1 MKKFVALLRGINV
14 SGQKNIN
21 MSDLKL
27 LFEEIGFR
35 NVETYIQSGN
45 VIFSSKDLS
54 TNKLE
59 TKISSGIKKRFGFDV
74 QVFILTPEE
83 IESTLKNN
91 PFIKKKK
98 EIERLYVTFLSEFP
112 LKENVQKLNSTD
124 YSPEEYKIDGKQIY
138 LFFPDGYGKAKLNN
152 NLFEHKLKL
161 NGTTRNWKT
170 VKTLFE
176 LITSK

>member
-14 SGQKNIN
+14 SGQKKIN

-35 NVETYIQSGN
+35 NAETYIQSGN

-54 TNKLE
+54 TNKIE
-59 TKISSGIKKRFGFDV
+59 TKISSGIKKKFGFDV
-74 QVFILTPEE
+74 QVIILTPEE
-83 IESTLKNN
+83 IEYTLKNN

-98 EIERLYVTFLSEFP
+98 EIERLYVTFLSDFP
-112 LKENVQKLNSTD
+112 LKENVQKLTLID
-124 YSPEEYKIDGKQIY
+124 YSPEEYKLDGKQIY
-138 LFFPDGYGKAKLNN
+138 LFFPDSYGKAKLNN